1 MKLEFSH
8 CGIFVTSVERAVQFY
23 TTYLGFIVTDRGPI
37 ANGEF
42 AFLTRSADE
51 HHQLA
56 IGSGRLPGTAGTVQ
70 QISFRVDDLA
80 TLKRLYARV
89 KQAGDLVTLEGPTL
103 GPLAHGDSIS
113 VYFGDPDNNRLEL
126 FIDTPWHIPQPIRVP
141 WDITAPDA
149 QILAEVERH
158 ARAQPGFRLKC
169 DFAAELRDRLA
180 AADARL
186 QSSLQAAS

>member
-1 MKLEFSH
+1 M
-8 CGIFVTSVERAVQFY
+8 
-23 TTYLGFIVTDRGPI
+23 
-37 ANGEF
+37 
-42 AFLTRSADE
+42 
-51 HHQLA
+51 
-56 IGSGRLPGTAGTVQ
+56 
-70 QISFRVDDLA
+70 DDLA
-80 TLKRLYARV
+80 TLKRLYAGV

-141 WDITAPDA
+141 WDVAAPDA

-158 ARAQPGFRLKC
+158 ARAQPGFRLKSA
-169 DFAAELRDRLA
+169 FAAELRDRLA

-186 QSSLQAAS
+186 RSSLQAAS